1 MRQLELPAG
10 QPPRAWGQIH
20 GETFRGEIQA
30 LAAIRIYLCTR
41 VGGFKSAAEV
51 CVAASAHLPVL
62 ERYHRGLYDELIG
75 IAEGAAVSPEDIVV
89 ANHYTDL
96 RDLDPDP
103 GTWRP
108 APLADDAG
116 AGAGAAGEERGG
128 QDSQASTEPSGA
140 GPRDATRGGV
150 NGPALPG
157 QRGRERP
164 LSEDGC
170 SVIWA
175 ESPTGR
181 ILAQTWD
188 MHATAIP
195 YVMLLRVPDSAD
207 GPPATLLSVT
217 GCLGMAGMNA
227 ARVAIAINN
236 LYSTDATLGVV
247 WPAVVRRALHRRT
260 AALARDAIA
269 TAPIGS
275 GHHYFVADRR
285 HAFAIEASG
294 TRRKQVFAGGPAFC
308 HTNHCLDGDVAARSK
323 VPPTSTTHDRMRW
336 LEADL
341 ARAPIA
347 DLADAWHR
355 LGSEDGWPRS
365 VCTNLATPESP
376 HGAAT
381 CGAIA
386 MNLSTGELWAQQGLV
401 HNVAA
406 ERWQV

>member
-10 QPPRAWGQIH
+10 QPPRVWGQIH
-20 GETFRGEIQA
+20 GETFRGEIKA
-30 LAAIRIYLCTR
+30 LAAIRIYLCTK

-51 CVAASAHLPVL
+51 HVAASAHLPVL

-75 IAEGAAVSPEDIVV
+75 IAEGAAVTPEDIVI

-103 GTWRP
+103 ATWRP
-108 APLADDAG
+108 APLADDPG
-116 AGAGAAGEERGG
+116 AGTAGQGAAGK
-128 QDSQASTEPSGA
+128 GA
-140 GPRDATRGGV
+140 AGM
-150 NGPALPG
+150 NH
-157 QRGRERP
+157 E
-164 LSEDGC
+164 GC

-195 YVMLLRVPDSAD
+195 YVMVLRVPESPD

-260 AALARDAIA
+260 AADARDAIA
-269 TAPIGS
+269 TSPIGS

-285 HAFAIEASG
+285 QAFAIEASG
-294 TRRKQVFAGGPAFC
+294 TRRKQVFDGGRAYC

-323 VPPTSTTHDRMRW
+323 VPPASTTHDRMRW

-341 ARAPIA
+341 SRAPIA
-347 DLADAWHR
+347 DLADAWGR

-365 VCTNLATPESP
+365 VCTNMATPESP

-386 MNLSTGELWAQQGLV
+386 MNLDTGELWAQQGLV

>member
-10 QPPRAWGQIH
+10 QPPRTWGQIH
-20 GETFRGEIQA
+20 GETFRGEIKA
-30 LAAIRIYLCTR
+30 LAAIRSYLCTK

-51 CVAASAHLPVL
+51 QVAASAHLPVL
-62 ERYHRGLYDELIG
+62 ERYHRGLHDELIG
-75 IAEGAAVSPEDIVV
+75 IAEGAAVSPEDIVI

-108 APLADDAG
+108 APLADDPGGSAG
-116 AGAGAAGEERGG
+116 PGAAGIDHE
-128 QDSQASTEPSGA
+128 
-140 GPRDATRGGV
+140 
-150 NGPALPG
+150 
-157 QRGRERP
+157 
-164 LSEDGC
+164 GC

-175 ESPTGR
+175 ESPAGR

-195 YVMLLRVPDSAD
+195 YVMVLRVPESPD
-207 GPPATLLSVT
+207 GPPVTLLSVT

-227 ARVAIAINN
+227 AGVAIAINN
-236 LYSTDATLGVV
+236 LFSTDATLGVV

-260 AALARDAIA
+260 AAEARDAIA
-269 TAPIGS
+269 TSPIGS

-285 HAFAIEASG
+285 QAFAIEASG
-294 TRRKQVFAGGPAFC
+294 TRRKQVFAGGRTYC

-347 DLADAWHR
+347 DLADAWRR

-365 VCTNLATPESP
+365 VCTNMATPESP

-386 MNLSTGELWAQQGLV
+386 MNLDTGELWAQQGLV

-406 ERWQV
+406 ERWRV